1 MVLCQPV
8 INSKFEQ
15 PPNIKHHTF
24 REVNREQLAQNWPA
38 TWTLPH
44 GMRFSPVVIPWIRRT
59 MLSAPT
65 SSSASR
71 MPRRTLKSKSGHL
84 GSRTGSSSTTSAG
97 EKDVSKPVTK
107 KDSTTGIDWQSM
119 SLVGSHLFIWLNSRA
134 RTTAKSTGRN
144 SKSESQQDLR

>member
-44 GMRFSPVVIPWIRRT
+44 GMRVSPAVIPWIRRT

-84 GSRTGSSSTTSAG
+84 GSRTGSSRFNKRRRERCFKASDKEGFDYWHRLAEYESRRITSLYLAQL
-97 EKDVSKPVTK
+97 KSK
-107 KDSTTGIDWQSM
+107 
-119 SLVGSHLFIWLNSRA
+119 N
-134 RTTAKSTGRN
+134 N
-144 SKSESQQDLR
+144 SKEYWKELKE